1 MVKTN
6 PQLINKTG
14 LKMRRPRLTARINLN
29 RFWHSLEESYLAKR
43 TSSKLVI
50 LPDLQDTDDIEE
62 QNKLN
67 EELERKMAAA
77 A

>member
-1 MVKTN
+1 MAKSN
-6 PQLINKTG
+6 PQIINKTG

-50 LPDLQDTDDIEE
+50 LPDLQDTDIEE
-62 QNKLN
+62 QNRIN

>member
-1 MVKTN
+1 MAKSN
-6 PQLINKTG
+6 PQIINKTG

-29 RFWHSLEESYLAKR
+29 RFWHSLEESYLATKR

-50 LPDLQDTDDIEE
+50 LPDLQDTDIEE
-62 QNKLN
+62 QNRIN

>member
-1 MVKTN
+1 MAKSN
-6 PQLINKTG
+6 PQIINKTG

-29 RFWHSLEESYLAKR
+29 RFWHSLEESYMAKR

-50 LPDLQDTDDIEE
+50 LPDLQDTDIEE
-62 QNKLN
+62 QNRIN

>member
-1 MVKTN
+1 MAKSN
-6 PQLINKTG
+6 PQIINKSG

-29 RFWHSLEESYLAKR
+29 RFWHSLEESYMAKR

-50 LPDLQDTDDIEE
+50 LPDLQDTDIEE
-62 QNKLN
+62 QNRIN